1 MAKKNL
7 KCWDYFGV
15 GRRSKKIQNCLY
27 IVSDDSLNTA
37 YSIYQHLNCEH
48 ILTQGFHFQYFISQ
62 KYTCSRRYIYM
73 YIYMDD
79 HMDLQFF
86 KRWKKIFINIGKGK
100 KWGSD

>member
-1 MAKKNL
+1 
-7 KCWDYFGV
+7 
-15 GRRSKKIQNCLY
+15 
-27 IVSDDSLNTA
+27 
-37 YSIYQHLNCEH
+37 
-48 ILTQGFHFQYFISQ
+48 
-62 KYTCSRRYIYM
+62 M